1 MANAG
6 SSTKP
11 TYGYAWCHWCVN
23 KSCEIVTR
31 DIKGGETAAAVL
43 GKFEAFTYLSKG
55 KLRDPKTSGNINKP
69 LFVVKIFG
77 KNFWVA
83 LQLDFVAKSPA
94 TIGDNI
100 DFHSC
105 MAKIIENQVA
115 GKIKNAASNLLIC

>member
-6 SSTKP
+6 SSQKP
-11 TYGYAWCHWCVN
+11 TYGYAFAHWCIN

-43 GKFEAFTYLSKG
+43 GKFEAFRYLSKG
-55 KLRDPKTSGNINKP
+55 KLKDPKTGGMINKS

-83 LQLDFVAKSPA
+83 LQLDFVAKNPV
-94 TIGDNI
+94 TISDNV
-100 DFHSC
+100 DFHAC
-105 MAKIIENQVA
+105 MAKIISHQVS
-115 GKIKNAASNLLIC
+115 GQIKNAASNLFIC